1 MARRSF
7 IEKKRKILTLLF
19 AIVSGVLILF
29 SRSRWEEGY
38 LLSDIF
44 FLAGII
50 LVGVATV
57 GRLWCSLYI
66 CGHKTKNLITVGPY
80 SVCRNPL
87 YFFSFLGGIGIGFAS
102 ETLTVTLIILSAF
115 LFYYPFVIRAEEKKL
130 RRIHGSDFDRYM
142 RKTPRF
148 FPSLAG
154 LCEPEEY
161 TVKPRLFKRRAF
173 DALWFVWMA
182 GILELVEGLHEYN
195 VIPLLFRLW

>member
-1 MARRSF
+1 MAKRSF
-7 IEKKRKILTLLF
+7 IEKQRKIFTHIFSMVL
-19 AIVSGVLILF
+19 GVLILF
-29 SRSRWEEGY
+29 SQSRWEGCY
-38 LLSDIF
+38 LVADIF

-102 ETLTVTLIILSAF
+102 ETLTVTLLIFSGF

-130 RRIHGSDFDRYM
+130 RRIHGIDFDRYM
-142 RKTPRF
+142 SKTPRF
-148 FPSLAG
+148 FPSLSG
-154 LCEPEEY
+154 LYEPEEY
-161 TVKPRLFKRRAF
+161 TVRPRLFKRRIF

-182 GILELVEGLHEYN
+182 GILELLEALHEYN
-195 VIPLLFRLW
+195 VIPVFFRLW

>member
-1 MARRSF
+1 MAKRSF
-7 IEKKRKILTLLF
+7 IEKKRRILTLLF
-19 AIVSGVLILF
+19 AMVLGVLILF
-29 SRSRWEEGY
+29 SQSRLEEVY
-38 LLSDIF
+38 FLSELF
-44 FLAGII
+44 FFTGII

-66 CGHKTKNLITVGPY
+66 GGHKTKELITVGPY

-102 ETLTVTLIILSAF
+102 ETLTVILLILSAY

-142 RKTPRF
+142 SKTPRF

-154 LCEPEEY
+154 LSEPEEY
-161 TVKPRLFKRRAF
+161 TVRPRLFKRRIF
-173 DALWFVWMA
+173 DALWFVWIA
-182 GILELVEGLHEYN
+182 GILELVEALHEYN
-195 VIPLLFRLW
+195 VIPTFFRLW

>member
-1 MARRSF
+1 MAKRSF
-7 IEKKRKILTLLF
+7 IEKQRKIFTLIFSMVL
-19 AIVSGVLILF
+19 GVLILF
-29 SRSRWEEGY
+29 SQSRWEGCY
-38 LLSDIF
+38 LVADIF

-102 ETLTVTLIILSAF
+102 ETLTVTLLIFSGF

-130 RRIHGSDFDRYM
+130 RRIHGIDFDRYM
-142 RKTPRF
+142 SKTPRF
-148 FPSLAG
+148 FPSLSG
-154 LCEPEEY
+154 LYEPEEY
-161 TVKPRLFKRRAF
+161 TVRPRLFKRRIF

-182 GILELVEGLHEYN
+182 GILELLEALHEYN
-195 VIPLLFRLW
+195 VIPVFFRLW

>member
-1 MARRSF
+1 MAKRGF

-19 AIVSGVLILF
+19 SMLLGVLILF
-29 SRSRWEEGY
+29 SRSRWEEVY
-38 LLSDIF
+38 LVADLL

-66 CGHKTKNLITVGPY
+66 CGHKTKDLITVGPY

-142 RKTPRF
+142 SKTPRF

-154 LCEPEEY
+154 LFEPEEY
-161 TVKPRLFKRRAF
+161 TVRPRLFKRRIF
-173 DALWFVWMA
+173 DAMWFVWMA
-182 GILELVEGLHEYN
+182 GILELVEALHEYN
-195 VIPLLFRLW
+195 VIPLFFRLY